1 MFDSFKNEN
10 ATPMMC
16 QHIWKTFAKPYN
28 NCFWSLQSL
37 FVSSEVVCYVFRC
50 KDFCQ
55 FVLLPKQPAPPAGPP
70 LPKAMPRPPV
80 NVPWPVECTVWSEH
94 AHICPGMCSSKK
106 PSLSGN
112 YLKLKHAGHEH
123 TTSTFVFWNFSQ
135 SCHLRRWQRLQEL
148 QLPLGD
154 HWPLDF
160 ASVKI
165 AWSYDCAHFPMLM
178 WIKKS
183 FFDVSWTCHSFA
195 QPHILSSLW
204 ILIQNQLQYTWLFY
218 THLFWYVLFNLL
230 CSLRWVNPL
239 WINLCLSLI
248 IHLHGE
254 TQCLS
259 FATAWGCTQHVVWFL
274 CWCQ

>member
-1 MFDSFKNEN
+1 
-10 ATPMMC
+10 MC
-16 QHIWKTFAKPYN
+16 QHIWKTFATPYN

-55 FVLLPKQPAPPAGPP
+55 FVFLPKQPAPPAGPP

-94 AHICPGMCSSKK
+94 AHICPGMCSSKT

-123 TTSTFVFWNFSQ
+123 TISTFIFWNFSQ

-160 ASVKI
+160 PSVKT

-183 FFDVSWTCHSFA
+183 FLMYHEHVTHLHSLISCQACGSGSWFKINCNTHGF
-195 QPHILSSLW
+195 
-204 ILIQNQLQYTWLFY
+204 FY
-218 THLFWYVLFNLL
+218 TFVLV
-230 CSLRWVNPL
+230 CS
-239 WINLCLSLI
+239 
-248 IHLHGE
+248 
-254 TQCLS
+254 
-259 FATAWGCTQHVVWFL
+259 F
-274 CWCQ
+274 